1 MLKRTL
7 LPLLVG
13 GPGGANWPAEIG
25 LLVLRVTSGLFL
37 AIGHGW
43 PKVTNPSGF
52 IDNAVRGNFPAP
64 DVSGWFAILGEFLG
78 GLLLA
83 AGLATR
89 AASLWIIAVMAGA
102 AVVTHGDSFT
112 SRSKFFLPADGAAEP
127 AVLYLLIAVA
137 FAVVGSGRFGADRF
151 LRKP

>member
-1 MLKRTL
+1 MKRL
-7 LPLLVG
+7 LNTILFG
-13 GPGGANWPAEIG
+13 GPGAASPLADFG
-25 LLVLRVTSGLFL
+25 LAVLRVSSGLFL

-43 PKVTNPSGF
+43 GKVTAPSGF
-52 IDNAVRGNFPAP
+52 IDNAVRGNFPVP

>member
-78 GLLLA
+78 GILLA
-83 AGLATR
+83 LGLFTR
-89 AASLWIIAVMAGA
+89 PAALWLCGVLAGA
-102 AVVTHGDSFT
+102 AFITHGDSFT
-112 SRSKFFLPADGAAEP
+112 GIAPFFMPAQGSVEGA
-127 AVLYLLIAVA
+127 LIYLAIGVA
-137 FAVVGSGRFGADRF
+137 FLFTGSGRTGVDRL
-151 LRKP
+151 LRK